1 MHRHR
6 GKGSV
11 KTGQR
16 RAAWPHD
23 GECLESA
30 EAGRGEDRVSPGAFR
45 GHAQNSGP
53 QNSKRMHFLLSEAIK
68 LVEICSAASG
78 LVLPRAADQ
87 GSVRAG
93 WQLLGC
99 KTKAGPL
106 IMGTSE
112 ETLNE
117 GGRREVTGVHSF
129 RHFLSCQPFQLI
141 LPTPHTSSGPKAKL
155 QEPGG
160 GVPEGGSS
168 PLFVMALPAAKVK
181 ADYRAPDPPFSA
193 FSP

>member
-1 MHRHR
+1 MPFLETGEGTHRHR

-16 RAAWPHD
+16 RAARPHD
-23 GECLESA
+23 GERLESA
-30 EAGRGEDRVSPGAFR
+30 EAGRGEDKVSPGAFR

-53 QNSKRMHFLLSEAIK
+53 QNGKRMHFLLSEAIK

-117 GGRREVTGVHSF
+117 A
-129 RHFLSCQPFQLI
+129 LSQL
-141 LPTPHTSSGPKAKL
+141 P
-155 QEPGG
+155 
-160 GVPEGGSS
+160 
-168 PLFVMALPAAKVK
+168 ALPAN
-181 ADYRAPDPPFSA
+181 PPY
-193 FSP
+193 SPHLLRSQSQASRTRGWGT

>member
-1 MHRHR
+1 M
-6 GKGSV
+6 GSAWSQQKLEGV
-11 KTGQR
+11 KTES
-16 RAAWPHD
+16 P
-23 GECLESA
+23 LE
-30 EAGRGEDRVSPGAFR
+30 P
-45 GHAQNSGP
+45 
-53 QNSKRMHFLLSEAIK
+53 SEATLRILAPRTVRECIFSCLK
-68 LVEICSAASG
+68 PSSWWKFVTAGSG

-99 KTKAGPL
+99 KMKAGPP
-106 IMGTSE
+106 ITGTSE

-160 GVPEGGSS
+160 GGT
-168 PLFVMALPAAKVK
+168 
-181 ADYRAPDPPFSA
+181 
-193 FSP
+193 

>member
-1 MHRHR
+1 MPLSETGEGTHSPR

-16 RAAWPHD
+16 RVARPHD
-23 GECLESA
+23 GEHLDSA
-30 EAGRGEDRVSPGAFR
+30 EAGRGEDRVSSGAFR

-53 QNSKRMHFLLSEAIK
+53 QNSKRMHFLFSEASSWWK
-68 LVEICSAASG
+68 FVTAASG
-78 LVLPRAADQ
+78 LVLPRTADQ

-99 KTKAGPL
+99 KMKAGAP
-106 IMGTSE
+106 ITGTSE

-117 GGRREVTGVHSF
+117 GGRREVTRVHSF
-129 RHFLSCQPFQLI
+129 RHFLSCQPSQLI
-141 LPTPHTSSGPKAKL
+141 LPTPNTSSGPKAKL

-160 GVPEGGSS
+160 GGT
-168 PLFVMALPAAKVK
+168 
-181 ADYRAPDPPFSA
+181 
-193 FSP
+193 